1 MIITGSRNLKASALT
16 CVFAIGAWAG
26 CAAKSERELQTR
38 TLTLADFSK
47 PAPSAATSK
56 PELVASAGTSTAGG
70 ASATSLGEP
79 TSQPNSQP
87 ATAPSTQPAVPLAAS
102 GSAVPRREL
111 KPGDQVIVD
120 SVIGQVA
127 GRPILAD
134 EFMASFA
141 DRLRRA
147 AVESDARDFIQQA
160 AQIIGEQVQQEVIN
174 DLFLAE
180 AQASLTEQQ
189 QMGLLAF
196 MQRLREDVI
205 GRGRG
210 SELLTQTEL
219 AEQGMTLDQYLQI
232 ERDTTLIKQLISD
245 KVWPRVIVSWKD
257 VEREYQRRYA
267 EFNPPATV
275 TILRIRV
282 PASDKEKVEEVNSR
296 FARGESFA
304 DVSQWIGSPAAGN
317 LDPDDRPFT
326 MGPGGVGDIPVA
338 LEYKTI
344 LAGKTVG
351 QTAEPIEYRS
361 NIVWLH
367 VQAIE
372 QPPQLSLYDVQRSL
386 IAELQRRRF
395 QEEYREYIDS
405 LLKRG
410 IYDSI
415 PEMSQRVLAVAMMRY
430 GR

>member
-1 MIITGSRNLKASALT
+1 MPDDGMMRMSERWKRSISAASIITAAAMT
-16 CVFAIGAWAG
+16 FVG
-26 CAAKSERELQTR
+26 CAAKPQQEPDVR
-38 TLTLADFSK
+38 TVSLADFAK
-47 PAPSAATSK
+47 PVASSFTTAPDGAVVSAPSEEDRDDET
-56 PELVASAGTSTAGG
+56 PSTAP
-70 ASATSLGEP
+70 AA
-79 TSQPNSQP
+79 QPF
-87 ATAPSTQPAVPLAAS
+87 PLAAT
-102 GSAVPRREL
+102 GSAPPRRQL

-134 EFMASFA
+134 AFMASFS
-141 DRLRRA
+141 DRLR
-147 AVESDARDFIQQA
+147 QA
-160 AQIIGEQVQQEVIN
+160 ALNSDQRQFVQFASQIIGEAVSQEVIN

-219 AEQGMTLDQYLQI
+219 AEQGMTLDQYLQA
-232 ERDTTLIKQLISD
+232 ERDTTLIKQLISE

-267 EFNPPATV
+267 EFNPPASV

-282 PASDKEKVEEVNSR
+282 PASDVEKVDEVKSR

-304 DVSQWIGSPAAGN
+304 EVSQWIGPGAAGSMGE
-317 LDPDDRPFT
+317 PFVL
-326 MGPGGVGDIPVA
+326 GPGGIGEIAVNDA
-338 LEYKTI
+338 YKQK
-344 LAGKTVG
+344 LAGLSVG
-351 QTAEPIEYRS
+351 QTTEPVEVGG
-361 NIVWLH
+361 NINWLH
-367 VQAIE
+367 VQSVD
-372 QPPQLSLYDVQRSL
+372 QPPQLSLYDVQMLL
-386 IAELQRRRF
+386 INELRQRRFRD
-395 QEEYREYIDS
+395 EYRQYIDS

-410 IYDSI
+410 IYDNMQ
-415 PEMSQRVLAVAMMRY
+415 EMSQRVLQVAMMRY